1 MSVVLVY
8 EQQNMFTEIQHTL
21 NTVILSEE
29 NGNWVLPTQG
39 DELRNIS
46 LSNLTSSKF
55 VTNISNL
62 FDTIFKYHDD
72 DGEKNKMLQ
81 KCVYVYPTIIGRFR

>member
-1 MSVVLVY
+1 MVLVY

-39 DELRNIS
+39 DELRKIS
-46 LSNLTSSKF
+46 LSNLTARKF
-55 VTNISNL
+55 VTNIGKL
-62 FDTIFKYHDD
+62 FNTIFKHHND
-72 DGEKNKMLQ
+72 DGEK
-81 KCVYVYPTIIGRFR
+81 